1 MKTSITFDFFK
12 LAKYVASQKYRSSK
26 SESFGGPAAKA
37 IQKFIKAGNIT
48 PQIAPETRKTRKTR
62 KKNPS
67 IGGNKPLYDTGAL
80 VDGIMYDK
88 GKNAIVGLARNRYG
102 KHYSHYHL
110 TTGRTPSGK
119 PIPKR
124 NFIEQAQKVM
134 DQDIS
139 KSYFETKALKKL
151 LEGIKRN
158 FSRRLAK

>member
-12 LAKYVASQKYRSSK
+12 LSRFVQSK
-26 SESFGGPAAKA
+26 EYKSLKSRSFGEPTAKA

-48 PQIAPETRKTRKTR
+48 PQIARETRKTRKHR
-62 KKNPS
+62 KRNPS

-80 VDGIMYDK
+80 ANGIMYDK

-110 TTGRTPSGK
+110 TDGRTPSGK

-124 NFIEQAQKVM
+124 NFIEQTQEIM
-134 DQDIS
+134 NQDIS
-139 KSYFETKALKKL
+139 KSFFENKASKKL
-151 LEGIKRN
+151 FKDIKRN
-158 FSRRLAK
+158 FSRRLAR